1 MPPLTSDSGFIIRP
15 CDSVEDFQ
23 QCLDLQRETWQFSE
37 LDITPLR
44 IYIIS
49 SRAGGPTYGAFD
61 RTGRLVAFSHMY
73 AMWEGLR
80 RSFYSH
86 MLAVRPEMRDHGF
99 GRLLKLEQRK
109 IALGLGIPRIV
120 WTFDPLQS
128 RNAFFNLEKLGAI
141 TNRYEVNYY
150 GQSSSL
156 LHRGLDTDRLFV
168 EWWVASRRVE
178 RRTAG
183 IRPPLKVAGRIE
195 IPEDIGAVKARSM
208 EEAIEWQQKIRKQFL
223 DAFRN
228 GLHCAGLERAPEQK
242 RSYYLLV
249 EDWQDED

>member
-1 MPPLTSDSGFIIRP
+1 MTSFHDFEIRP
-15 CDSVEDFQ
+15 CDSVEDYK

-37 LDITPLR
+37 LDVTPLR

-61 RTGRLVAFSHMY
+61 EGGKLQAFSHMY
-73 AMWEGLR
+73 AMLDGVK

-86 MLAVRPEMRDHGF
+86 MLAVRPGLRDQGI
-99 GRLLKLEQRK
+99 GRLLKLEQRRV
-109 IALGLGIPRIV
+109 ALEQGIPRIV

-128 RNAFFNLEKLGAI
+128 RNAYFNLEKLGAV
-141 TNRYEVNYY
+141 TNTYEVNYY
-150 GQSSSL
+150 GESSSS

-178 RRTAG
+178 RRVSG
-183 IRPPLKVAGRIE
+183 IRPALRVARRIE
-195 IPEDIGAVKARSM
+195 IPEDIGEVKSRDIN
-208 EEAIEWQQKIRKQFL
+208 EAIEWQQSIRSQFL
-223 DAFRN
+223 DAFQN
-228 GLHCAGLERAPEQK
+228 GLHCVGLERCPEK
-242 RSYYLLV
+242 RRSNYLLA